1 MSDQFTISELCE
13 QFGISR
19 KTGHKWIGRYA
30 QFGSAG
36 LAERSRAPKNVPQRT
51 EALIERLIVTERR
64 LHPTWGPRSCDA
76 CWRSNM
82 RWKVLRRAAR

>member
-1 MSDQFTISELCE
+1 MPKKTVLPMEQRQRFVALAMSDQFTISELCE

-36 LAERSRAPKNVPQRT
+36 LAERRNSFALDRA
-51 EALIERLIVTERR
+51 
-64 LHPTWGPRSCDA
+64 
-76 CWRSNM
+76 M
-82 RWKVLRRAAR
+82 RK